1 MAIYG
6 LTVILRML
14 RDFEKNF
21 LRMLSKLTWPEVAI
35 LLAEMFITVMDIVHF
50 RNQTYKIWKSK
61 PISEIKQTILEIKRI
76 ISEIK
81 RINFGNQKINT
92 EIKQT
97 ILEIKKNQSFQKSN
111 G

>member
-6 LTVILRML
+6 LTVILRMF

-35 LLAEMFITVMDIVHF
+35 LLAEMFITVMDIIHF

-61 PISEIKQTILEIKRI
+61 PISFLEIKKTI

-81 RINFGNQKINT
+81 RIR
-92 EIKQT
+92 
-97 ILEIKKNQSFQKSN
+97 
-111 G
+111 

>member
-35 LLAEMFITVMDIVHF
+35 LLAEMFITVMDIIHF

-61 PISEIKQTILEIKRI
+61 PISFLEIKKTI

-81 RINFGNQKINT
+81 RIR
-92 EIKQT
+92 
-97 ILEIKKNQSFQKSN
+97 
-111 G
+111 

>member
-1 MAIYG
+1 MGMRMAIYG

-35 LLAEMFITVMDIVHF
+35 LLAEMFITVMKIVHF

-61 PISEIKQTILEIKRI
+61 PISFLEIKKTI

-81 RINFGNQKINT
+81 RIR
-92 EIKQT
+92 
-97 ILEIKKNQSFQKSN
+97 
-111 G
+111 